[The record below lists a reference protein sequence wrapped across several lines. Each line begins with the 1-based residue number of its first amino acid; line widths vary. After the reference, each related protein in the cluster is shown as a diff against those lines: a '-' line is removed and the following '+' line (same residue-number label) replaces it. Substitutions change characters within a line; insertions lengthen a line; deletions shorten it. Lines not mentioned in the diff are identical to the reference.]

1 MADYSSFENK
11 KRIIAK
17 QFEFIKW
24 VVFYISLTYDD
35 RNGFIP
41 YLLGEVKQLHQ
52 NAEYFWGFSMV
63 TIKDIA
69 RRAGVSPSVVS
80 RALNNKYGV
89 KESTRQLIKNIA
101 REMNYY
107 PNAAARRLVTRKSG
121 MIGVMMADISEPFYT
136 QIIKGMEYVAS
147 QTGYTLLFSN
157 SYDNLEKTNVLQK
170 MIVTENVDGLVIVG
184 SNRQDTSFIG
194 MLLET
199 KIPFVLIERNFKKD
213 KVNCIWIDNKKA
225 AYTATKFLLE
235 KGHKKIAH
243 IAGNLQNE
251 VAIERLAGYTQAL
264 KESGV
269 PEPNRLVIHG
279 NFVCEDG
286 YRAMQEILR
295 AQPDCTGV
303 FVANDSMTYG
313 ALQAI
318 HEAGFA
324 IPQDIAVVGFDDLE
338 FSAFTNPPLTTIRQP
353 RYEMGKK
360 SMEILIKILQ
370 GEEKNGINLCLPF
383 ELVIRNSA

>member
-1 MADYSSFENK
+1 
-11 KRIIAK
+11 
-17 QFEFIKW
+17 
-24 VVFYISLTYDD
+24 
-35 RNGFIP
+35 
-41 YLLGEVKQLHQ
+41 
-52 NAEYFWGFSMV
+52 MV

-89 KESTRQLIKNIA
+89 KESTKQLIKAIA

-121 MIGVMMADISEPFYT
+121 MIGVMMADISEPFYA

-157 SYDNLEKTNVLQK
+157 SYDNIGKTNVLQK

-184 SNRQDTSFIG
+184 SNRQDTSFTGIL
-194 MLLET
+194 MEK
-199 KIPFVLIERNFKKD
+199 KIPFVLIERNLQNEQ
-213 KVNCIWIDNKKA
+213 VNCIWIDNKKA
-225 AYTATKFLLE
+225 AYCATKLLLE
-235 KGHKKIAH
+235 KGHKIIAH
-243 IAGNLQNE
+243 IAGNMQNQ
-251 VAIERLAGYTQAL
+251 VTLERLAGYKEAL
-264 KESGV
+264 KEAGV
-269 PEPNRLVIHG
+269 SAPERWVFPANYL
-279 NFVCEDG
+279 CEDG

-295 AQPDCTGV
+295 VLPDCTGV
-303 FVANDSMTYG
+303 FAGNDSMAYG

-324 IPQDIAVVGFDDLE
+324 VPKDIALVGFDDLE

-360 SMEILIKILQ
+360 SMEILTQILN
-370 GEEKNGINLCLPF
+370 GEIKNGINLCLPF
-383 ELVIRNSA
+383 ELIVRHSV